1 MIFTNF
7 TRSCI
12 LRLVCCISILTPFLN
27 AQENDSLQ
35 TRIKKNFLVIPA
47 LFYTPETK
55 LGYGAIAA
63 IYFRK
68 PFPENAKPTTLVPSV
83 IYTQNKQFTAG
94 LYADHYWDREKY
106 HGTTEITFLKYPD
119 VLYGVGPD
127 TPDSSLEK
135 FTPRTFKFSLIL
147 QKQWKPKF
155 YAGLQYEIDH
165 TRIIERENTGIL
177 TNTSTEGSRRGLRS
191 GLGFMANYDTRD
203 NTQYPTSGGNIIVS
217 FVPFQS
223 WLGSD
228 YSYNRIII
236 DARRYYPFFRN
247 HIAAVQM
254 YFFQETGKP
263 PFTDLALF
271 GGQMMMRGYRYGRY
285 RDRGMFVTQTEYR
298 FPVYWRFG
306 GVIFGSYG
314 DVAHRISDYRI
325 TDLKTSYGY
334 GIRFA
339 FDENEKLNL
348 RLDFGY
354 GKKTSGYYISI
365 GEAF

>member
-1 MIFTNF
+1 MIYKNRMHHIVLFGCIFFT
-7 TRSCI
+7 TI
-12 LRLVCCISILTPFLN
+12 HLLH
-27 AQENDSLQ
+27 AQNDSLL
-35 TRIKKNFLVIPA
+35 TGTKKNFLIIPA

-68 PFPENAKPTTLVPSV
+68 PFPANTKPSTLVPSV

-106 HGTTEITFLKYPD
+106 HGTTEIMFLKYPD
-119 VLYGVGPD
+119 VLYSIGPD
-127 TPDSSLEK
+127 TPDSTLEK

-147 QKQWKPKF
+147 QKQWIPKF
-155 YAGLQYEIDH
+155 YAGFQYEIDH
-165 TRIIERENTGIL
+165 TRIIERESTGVL
-177 TNTSTEGSRRGLRS
+177 SKPSTEGSRRGVRS
-191 GLGFMANYDTRD
+191 GLGVMANYDTRD
-203 NTQYPTSGGNIIVS
+203 NTQYPASGGNIILS
-217 FVPFQS
+217 FVPFHI

-228 YSYNRIII
+228 YNYNRIVF
-236 DARRYYPFFRN
+236 DARRYYSFVKN
-247 HIAAVQM
+247 HIAAVQL

-285 RDRGMFVTQTEYR
+285 RDRGMLIAQSEYR

-306 GVIFGSYG
+306 GVFFGSYG
-314 DVAHRISDYRI
+314 DVAHRVSDYRI
-325 TDLKTSYGY
+325 TSLKAAYGY

-339 FDENEKLNL
+339 FDEDEKLNL